1 MKRLSAAA
9 ILIAMGVG
17 LLGIS
22 FSHAD
27 TVWVTQW
34 ATDRKG
40 EIDLFDASGN
50 KIGSKKA
57 PPLAAG
63 GTQID
68 MTASGLWRMDTDKGP
83 IFFEFN
89 SVRAFT
95 KDNESSCT
103 TTRDKVSHSGA
114 SPGFSNSD
122 CQHHP

>member
-34 ATDRKG
+34 ATNPKG

-50 KIGSKKA
+50 KIGTKKA

-63 GTQID
+63 GTRSNL
-68 MTASGLWRMDTDKGP
+68 TATGVWRMVIDKEP

-95 KDNESSCT
+95 RDNIPCT
-103 TTRDKVSHSGA
+103 TTGDGGKGGHPTA
-114 SPGFSNSD
+114 PPGFDSD
-122 CQHHP
+122 CRHHP